1 MVLRSPTVARHTART
16 AGWWYVANIVTG
28 SIAAVL
34 PMRKMQTLAS
44 TANLLATI
52 AYVVVTILLF
62 QLFKPVNKRVS
73 LVAALFSFLGCLAAF
88 IDVFRRPPE
97 HISPLMFFGAY
108 CLRLGYLIVRSW
120 FLPRILGVFLAIG
133 GLGWLTFVLPS
144 LSKQLFPYNMVP
156 GIVSETLFTI
166 WLVMPSVNE
175 VQRQSQASGA
185 SMSRVRNSVSASGV

>member
-1 MVLRSPTVARHTART
+1 MVPRLSTGVRHLART
-16 AGWWYVANIVTG
+16 AAWWYVANIVSG

-34 PMRKMQTLAS
+34 SMRKMQALAN

-62 QLFKPVNKRVS
+62 QLFRPVSKRVS

-88 IDVFRRPPE
+88 IDIFRPLPE

-108 CLRLGYLIVRSW
+108 CLCLGYLIVRSW
-120 FLPRILGVFLAIG
+120 FLPRVLGVFLAIG
-133 GLGWLTFVLPS
+133 GLGWLTFALPS
-144 LSKQLFPYNMVP
+144 LSKQLFPYNMAP

-166 WLVMPSVNE
+166 WLIIPSVNE
-175 VQRQSQASGA
+175 ARWLSQARA
-185 SMSRVRNSVSASGV
+185 ADVLTFQD